1 MGKNLKKAEPR
12 VILKRTLAASA
23 MLPVIAGLTA
33 CSSQETA
40 ETGSAP
46 ESPVGIYTNV
56 MDFEQASSRLSGTQ
70 AMNSESETVGQ
81 LSSVTVFNTA
91 DTAQV
96 DENGEVVLDD
106 LGSIVV
112 AEPGTEGAEC
122 YKYIFSKTVI
132 ICGEDW
138 PYYVRGQYTGY
149 CTYDQETGEIT
160 MYTPERFMTYRVQ
173 EGEPI
178 WEWDGVDNSTN
189 PEVTQEILDSATS
202 GLNFSSEWQDY
213 HAYTR
218 PDALNA
224 VLSDDNTFSYVSQY
238 LSENTF
244 DQTLDDSYFED
255 GGDEYDM
262 DALIPADAA
271 EE

>member
-56 MDFEQASSRLSGTQ
+56 MDFEQASSRLSGT
-70 AMNSESETVGQ
+70 
-81 LSSVTVFNTA
+81 
-91 DTAQV
+91 
-96 DENGEVVLDD
+96 
-106 LGSIVV
+106 
-112 AEPGTEGAEC
+112 TEGAEC

-173 EGEPI
+173 DGEPS

-189 PEVTQEILDSATS
+189 PEVTREILDSATS

-218 PDALNA
+218 PDALNV